1 MAISGIAIPFADL
14 RVRSKT
20 LARVAFVYGHER
32 RAPEEVARSGRLLR
46 SGRRSAE
53 LQFFI
58 GEDRHE
64 RGQFHAEDGPAV
76 LPVVRE
82 NFSAMRL
89 NNAKANAQAQARAL
103 ANRLRR
109 VEGIEDALRILE
121 AWTAVGEQDD
131 DV

>member
-53 LQFFI
+53 LQFFS

-64 RGQFHAEDGPAV
+64 RGQFHAEDGPAF

-82 NFSAMRL
+82 HFSAMLL
-89 NNAKANAQAQARAL
+89 NNAKANAQAQARPL
-103 ANRLRR
+103 ANSLRR
-109 VEGIEDALRILE
+109 VDATEAAWRLLR
-121 AWTAVGEQDD
+121 ACTACAHQD
-131 DV
+131 